1 MSQGYQLQLQGT
13 QGVSAFNENT
23 PTILENTSSVG
34 NNVCTWIST
43 ENEKTIRVKL
53 YNKIVSNFEAGE
65 VQSQFGG
72 HLADYSDCSNEHTRQ
87 TFTHT
92 KVQERGCTR
101 VEISLYAFERGE
113 EAVAQNIMQEALQ
126 MFRGQR
132 LLYIQPAPNQWR
144 CPAEQIEMLCY
155 CKQA

>member
-1 MSQGYQLQLQGT
+1 MSQGYNIQRDFIA
-13 QGVSAFNENT
+13 AFNEDT

-43 ENEKTIRVKL
+43 ENEKTIHVKL

-72 HLADYSDCSNEHTRQ
+72 HLADYADCSNEHTRQ

-126 MFRGQR
+126 MFRGER
-132 LLYIQPAPNQWR
+132 LF
-144 CPAEQIEMLCY
+144 
-155 CKQA
+155 